1 MGLFDTLRRKT
12 KSAKQTVKENN
23 EKSARRTVLEDLFYD
38 FNRNKAEVFRM
49 NFFRGVFFGFGS
61 VVGGTIVVAVLVW
74 VMSFFVDIPGVGDS
88 VRDVKNTIESTQQN

>member
-1 MGLFDTLRRKT
+1 MGLFDALRRKT